1 MSQSINSLTAW
12 AARRRGVA
20 SVMAMLFMV
29 VFSALALGFYAATTT
44 ASQVAGNERTGA
56 TAQSAAESGIAFL
69 RYHLSALD
77 IPPGLNNDQLFD
89 EVHTQLSD
97 RLRNTPNMGN
107 GDIGYDPN
115 AITIPATG
123 YMQIDAAGTQKFR
136 VVLTRAGDQLIAK
149 ITGRSGSLSVGRAI
163 ELKFSKAQNAS
174 AIFNFG
180 VASRGRVLMT
190 GSSTITG
197 ATDPTKGSILSTSTN
212 GTPVEVYG
220 KKVSGDIS
228 IVSSTGTVKFGSGVS
243 IGNTTNHS
251 VINAYHIHK
260 GVPEPKFPYIDTN
273 VYEQYVTNT
282 WVDGMTHLE
291 NCRIPAGTVKNFSGN
306 TTIKG
311 VLYIEGSCRITFSGN
326 VDIQGVIVT
335 ANDAPQAI
343 VSGGIVTNNL
353 IEFTG
358 SVSAKAMD
366 DPADPLTGVQFDQ
379 VKKLKGAFVIAPTY
393 RVRMWGN
400 FETVGGTVVSA
411 QFQMGGSANGTIAG
425 SIIQMR
431 DDVAT
436 TIDGSADVVVASTGT
451 TEYPPGITFGEY
463 YTPVPGS
470 YLEVPAE

>member
-1 MSQSINSLTAW
+1 MSQSISSLTGSVS
-12 AARRRGVA
+12 RRRGVA

-29 VFSALALGFYAATTT
+29 VFSALAIGFYAATTT
-44 ASQVAGNERTGA
+44 ASQIAGNERTSVK
-56 TAQSAAESGIAFL
+56 AQNAAESGISFL

-89 EVHTQLSD
+89 EVHTQLGN
-97 RLRNTPNMGN
+97 RLNNTQNLSN
-107 GDIGYDPN
+107 GTVGYDPN
-115 AITIPATG
+115 AITIPETG
-123 YMQIDAAGTQKFR
+123 YVKLDQAGTQKFR

-149 ITGRSGSLSVGRAI
+149 ITGRSGSLSVGRAV

-180 VASRGRVLMT
+180 VASRGRVLT
-190 GSSTITG
+190 SGSSTITG

-212 GTPVEVYG
+212 GTPVEIYG

-228 IVSSTGTVKFGSGVS
+228 IVSPTGTVKFGGNTS
-243 IGNTTNHS
+243 IGDTTNQQL
-251 VINAYHIHK
+251 INDYHIHK

-282 WVDGMTHLE
+282 WVDGMTYLE
-291 NCRIPAGTVKNFSGN
+291 NCRIPAGTVKNFSGK
-306 TTIKG
+306 TTIRG
-311 VLYIEGSCRITFSGN
+311 VLYLEGSSTITFSGN

-335 ANDAPQAI
+335 ANNAPQAI
-343 VSGGIVTNNL
+343 ISGGVVTNNL

-366 DPADPLTGVQFDQ
+366 DPTNPLTGAQFDQ
-379 VKKLKGAFVIAPTY
+379 VKKLKGAFIIAPTY

-400 FETVGGTVVSA
+400 FATVGGTVVCA
-411 QFQMGGSANGTIAG
+411 QFQMGGSAEGTIAG

-431 DDVAT
+431 EEVAT
-436 TIDGSADVVVASTGT
+436 TIDGSADVVIASTGT